1 MIFTENNQR
10 VFAIHMLQ
18 RQGGVTLRTTLA
30 CVCVCVCVLVSYY
43 LNVLLCCLSKTIQLN
58 AYKKQSLKE
67 KQKTLRLIKLFN

>member
-1 MIFTENNQR
+1 MIFTEYNQR

-18 RQGGVTLRTTLA
+18 RQKGVTLRTSLA
-30 CVCVCVCVLVSYY
+30 FVCVCVLVSYY

-67 KQKTLRLIKLFN
+67 KQKTLRLIKLLN

>member
-1 MIFTENNQR
+1 MIFTEYNQR

-18 RQGGVTLRTTLA
+18 RQRGLVTLRTTLA
-30 CVCVCVCVLVSYY
+30 FVCVCVLVSNY

-67 KQKTLRLIKLFN
+67 KQKTLRLIKLLN